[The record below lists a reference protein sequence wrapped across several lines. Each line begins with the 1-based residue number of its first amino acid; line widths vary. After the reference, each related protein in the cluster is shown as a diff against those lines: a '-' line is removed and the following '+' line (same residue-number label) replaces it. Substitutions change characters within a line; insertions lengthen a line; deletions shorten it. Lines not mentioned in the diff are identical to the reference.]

1 MRVQALGQPAVAHHA
16 WPCAALSFPAAEA
29 HEQEAALRWR
39 GANDGLMLS
48 IVLPKELKCRRP
60 IEEQIYQVPKDI
72 NFKK

>member
-1 MRVQALGQPAVAHHA
+1 MRVQALGHPTVALHA
-16 WPCAALSFPAAEA
+16 WPCAALSFPAAEVRV
-29 HEQEAALRWR
+29 QEAALRWR

-48 IVLPKELKCRRP
+48 IVLPKELKCGRP